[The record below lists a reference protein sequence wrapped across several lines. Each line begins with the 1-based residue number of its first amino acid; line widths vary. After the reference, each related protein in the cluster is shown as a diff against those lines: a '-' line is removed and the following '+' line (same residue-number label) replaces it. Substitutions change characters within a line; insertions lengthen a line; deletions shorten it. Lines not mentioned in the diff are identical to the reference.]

1 MMIKISLLRSI
12 LILSLLSG
20 SSACSSDDKKPG
32 LNSQDG
38 ITYDI
43 APDPDGMSDMTS
55 VQLTAAMGTGW
66 NLGNTLEAI
75 GGETAWGNPM
85 ATKQLMDGV
94 KAAGFTTIR
103 IPVSWSNFSNAATFT
118 INPTWMNRVQ
128 TVVDY
133 AIANNMYVILN
144 EHWDNGWMQPTAA
157 QQNYV
162 NNRLAIMWKQ
172 IATRF
177 RDYDYHLIFAG
188 TNEVMVDGDYGTP
201 TSEYYTVQNSFN
213 QTFVTTVRTTGGRNA
228 YRYLAVQGFNTNI
241 DHTVNFAK
249 IPQDTTAN
257 RLLMEVHFYD
267 PFNFTLA
274 EANTVTQWGANATDP
289 SRTEAWA
296 NEAQVDSQFQ
306 KMKTNFIDK
315 GVGVILGE
323 YGAISRTDVPGH
335 EAFRL
340 RWVEYVSNS
349 ARSHKI
355 VAVWW
360 DAGVPQNNH
369 SMGLFNR
376 TTGQVV
382 YPDLRNAILP

>member
-133 AIANNMYVILN
+133 AITNNMYVILN

-172 IATRF
+172 IANRF

-274 EANTVTQWGANATDP
+274 EANTITQWGANAADP

-315 GVGVILGE
+315 GIGVILGE

-340 RWVEYVSNS
+340 YWVEYVSNS
-349 ARSHKI
+349 ARSHKL
-355 VAVWW
+355 VPVWW